1 MTRTLRITVGV
12 DAEAPSRLAVDW
24 AIHQAIT
31 RPVAITLLTS
41 FDMIIDAPLAEE
53 AQLALERERI
63 LAAAPGTE
71 VETLVAEGSIPEIL
85 SRYADASDVLVIGS
99 HRTRHYRSVL
109 SGDLPARVAQH
120 AHGPVVVVPDDWSPR
135 DGAVVVGLED
145 DGSSAAAL
153 ERAAQFALDAGRE
166 LRILHAWM
174 RPDPPSDP
182 VSLYLR
188 VPADLHDEHRAHLAD
203 AARAVRAAHPGLAV
217 VEELYE
223 GSTSNGLIAVAAS
236 AELVVIGSHRRGALA
251 GFLQGSVGRELLH
264 YCTTPVCIVPSP
276 PDGSPVVPTEPD
288 EAFA

>member
-24 AIHQAIT
+24 AIHQATI

-41 FDMIIDAPLAEE
+41 FDMILDAPLAEE
-53 AQLALERERI
+53 AHLGFERARI
-63 LAAAPGTE
+63 LADAPGTE

-85 SRYADASDVLVIGS
+85 SRYADSSDLLVIGS

-109 SGDLPARVAQH
+109 SGDLPARIAQH
-120 AHGPVVVVPDDWSPR
+120 AHCPVVIVPDDWTPR

-153 ERAAQFALDAGRE
+153 ERAARFAVDAGRE

-188 VPADLHDEHRAHLAD
+188 VPADLHDEHHAHLAE
-203 AARAVRAAHPGLAV
+203 AARALREAHPGLV
-217 VEELYE
+217 IVEELYE
-223 GSTSNGLIAVAAS
+223 GSTSNGLIAVAAN
-236 AELVVIGSHRRGALA
+236 AELVVIGSHRRGPLA
-251 GFLQGSVGRELLH
+251 GFLHGSVGRELLH
-264 YCTTPVCIVPSP
+264 YCATPLCVVPSP
-276 PDGSPVVPTEPD
+276 PEGAPVVPAEPD